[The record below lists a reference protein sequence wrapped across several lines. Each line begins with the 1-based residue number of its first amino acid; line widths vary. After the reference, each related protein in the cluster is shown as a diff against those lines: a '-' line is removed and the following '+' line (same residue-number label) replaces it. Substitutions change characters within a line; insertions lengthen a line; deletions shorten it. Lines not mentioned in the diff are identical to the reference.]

1 LKNRCQDFE
10 EVSGAERYPSLLAC
24 GKCLFLFAGEMEK
37 SKFEEETNS
46 LELRA
51 VSEE

>member
-1 LKNRCQDFE
+1 LKKFLAQKDIL
-10 EVSGAERYPSLLAC
+10 LLAC
-24 GKCLFLFAGEMEK
+24 GKCLFLFAAGEMER